1 MRFRVV
7 AAVLGFAAWLSGAAL
22 AQDGALI
29 AHEWGTFTTRHG
41 SDGVAMV
48 WSPLLEVTD
57 LPRFVFTTDPRRKP
71 DTAGTVRMET
81 PVIYFY
87 SDVRQVVSVAVE
99 FPGGLITEWYPRARL
114 GTNGIQWP
122 RVTILP
128 EVSARLPH
136 GRQASHYY
144 SARETDAAVVR
155 VRGAKRAQYEK
166 FLFYR
171 GVGTFA
177 LPVTARRDGEQVVV
191 SVAGGQPIA
200 QVMLFERR
208 GTDVGH
214 RTAAVAAG
222 DTVVACPTLAATSL
236 DAFEDELRGQLTA
249 AGLYE
254 REAQAMLETWRT
266 TWSEDGLRVFYLV
279 PREVTDAV
287 LPLTITP
294 APSEVVRVLVGRAEL
309 L

>member
-1 MRFRVV
+1 V
-7 AAVLGFAAWLSGAAL
+7 AE
-22 AQDGALI
+22 DGAFI

-41 SDGVAMV
+41 SDGVAMA
-48 WSPLLEVTD
+48 WNPLLEVSD
-57 LPRFVFTTDPRRKP
+57 LPRFVFTGDGPSKV
-71 DTAGTVRMET
+71 DTVGTVRMET

-87 SDVRQVVSVAVE
+87 SAARQIVSVDVG
-99 FPGGLITEWYPRARL
+99 FPGGVITEWYPRARL

-128 EVSARLPH
+128 QAAVHLPR

-144 SARETDAAVVR
+144 PARETDAAVVR

-177 LPVTARRDGEQVVV
+177 LPVTARRDGDQVVV
-191 SVAGGQPIA
+191 HVGDGQPIA

-208 GTDVGH
+208 GAGVGH

-222 DTVVACPTLAATSL
+222 DTVVACPTLTPTAL
-236 DAFEDELRGQLTA
+236 DGFESDLRSQLVG